1 MVLADYT
8 FASFLWDMLL
18 VFAFVIWFWLLIT
31 VFSDVFRRHD
41 IGGFAKTL
49 WVIFVIILPY
59 FGVFVYLIAEHKG
72 MADRNVQAMQAQQ
85 DQMDAYVRSVAGSGG
100 GAAAEI
106 EKAKTLL
113 DSGAITQAEFDSIK
127 AKTLGS

>member
-1 MVLADYT
+1 MVLANFT

-31 VFSDVFRRHD
+31 VFSDVVRRRD

-59 FGVFVYLIAEHKG
+59 FGVFVYLIAEHQG

-85 DQMDAYVRSVAGSGG
+85 DQMDTYVRSVAGSGG
-100 GAAAEI
+100 GAAAVI
-106 EKAKTLL
+106 DKAKTLL
-113 DSGAITQAEFDSIK
+113 DSGAITQAEFDSMK
-127 AKTLGS
+127 AKALGS

>member
-1 MVLADYT
+1 VVVANYT

-31 VFSDVFRRHD
+31 VFSDVFRRND

-72 MADRNVQAMQAQQ
+72 MAERNVQAVQAQQ
-85 DQMDAYVRSVAGSGG
+85 DQMDAYVRSVAGGGG
-100 GAAAEI
+100 GAAGEI

-127 AKTLGS
+127 AKALAS

>member
-1 MVLADYT
+1 MVLANFT

-59 FGVFVYLIAEHKG
+59 FGVFVYLIAEHQG

-85 DQMDAYVRSVAGSGG
+85 DQMDTYVRSVAGSGG

-113 DSGAITQAEFDSIK
+113 DSGAITQAEFDSMK
-127 AKTLGS
+127 AKALGS